1 MDKPIMIMRSSMPP
15 MEEYIEKMKELSD
28 GLPVILGSGVN
39 SNTVKDYLAVS
50 DGAIIGSYLK
60 EDGVVENPVS
70 LDRVKLLMANAK

>member
-1 MDKPIMIMRSSMPP
+1 MSA
-15 MEEYIEKMKELSD
+15 Y
-28 GLPVILGSGVN
+28 

-70 LDRVKLLMANAK
+70 LDRVKLLMANVK

>member
-1 MDKPIMIMRSSMPP
+1 
-15 MEEYIEKMKELSD
+15 MKELSD

-70 LDRVKLLMANAK
+70 LDRVKLLMANVK